1 MIKFIEEFKWLIAIA
16 SLIGIEIAPIKI
28 SPLSWLGKIV
38 GKLLGID
45 DIDKKVDDLKV
56 EMDAN
61 EKDRI
66 KYEILQFSGSLR
78 QGLNRSETDYQHI
91 EAIFTKY
98 KNKGGNSYIMHEM
111 EYIRKCHDEGRIL

>member
-1 MIKFIEEFKWLIAIA
+1 MIEYIEKFKWLIAIA

-111 EYIRKCHDEGRIL
+111 EYIRKCHDERRIL

>member
-1 MIKFIEEFKWLIAIA
+1 MIEYIEKFGWIIGVL

-28 SPLSWLGKIV
+28 SPFTWLGKIF

-45 DIDKKVDDLKV
+45 AIDKKVDDLKV

-78 QGLNRSETDYQHI
+78 QGLNRSETDYQHV

-98 KNKGGNSYIMHEM
+98 KSKGGNSYIMHEM

>member
-1 MIKFIEEFKWLIAIA
+1 MIEYIEKFGWIIGVL
-16 SLIGIEIAPIKI
+16 SLIGIEIAPVKI
-28 SPLSWLGKIV
+28 SPFSWLGKII

-45 DIDKKVDDLKV
+45 AIDKKVDSLKV

-91 EAIFTKY
+91 ETIFTKY
-98 KNKGGNSYIMHEM
+98 RNKGGNSYIMHEM